1 MLITAVYIPP
11 DADANIA
18 LAQLHDVISKQQSM
32 DPEAVHII
40 AGDFNHVNLKVV
52 LPKFYQ
58 HIKCATRG
66 EKTLDKVYTNIK
78 LAYIARP
85 LAHLGKSDH
94 VSILLIP
101 AYTPIRKSAPITT
114 RTVKTWHAD
123 STPLQI
129 SLHDTRWEE
138 YEHEDLERFTSTV
151 LQHVR
156 SCADSFTVDKR
167 VRVYPNTKPWMN
179 RKVLQLLRE
188 RDSAFRSKD
197 KALYNIARA
206 NLDRGIKEAKA
217 EYKGKIEDCF
227 RSNDSRRVWQG
238 VQHMTNFRANRLSA
252 DRDNPQLAEEL
263 NSFYAR
269 FEMGPGG
276 EATSQP
282 PHPPAP
288 SSLTLTEHEVRRTL
302 KAVNPRKAAG
312 PDGVPGRVLR
322 DCADQLT
329 GVLTKIFNRSL
340 SQAIVPPCLKTSTII
355 PVPKKSTV
363 SCLNDYRP
371 VALTPI
377 TMKCFEKLVRSHIIS
392 SMPPR
397 LVDPHQ
403 FAYRANR
410 CTEDAIATALHST
423 LSHLEE
429 RSSYIRMLFVDFSSA
444 FTILPDRLVFKL
456 TNLGVPLNQSS
467 RCPVITGL

>member
-1 MLITAVYIPP
+1 
-11 DADANIA
+11 
-18 LAQLHDVISKQQSM
+18 
-32 DPEAVHII
+32 
-40 AGDFNHVNLKVV
+40 
-52 LPKFYQ
+52 
-58 HIKCATRG
+58 
-66 EKTLDKVYTNIK
+66 
-78 LAYIARP
+78 
-85 LAHLGKSDH
+85 
-94 VSILLIP
+94 
-101 AYTPIRKSAPITT
+101 
-114 RTVKTWHAD
+114 
-123 STPLQI
+123 
-129 SLHDTRWEE
+129 
-138 YEHEDLERFTSTV
+138 
-151 LQHVR
+151 
-156 SCADSFTVDKR
+156 
-167 VRVYPNTKPWMN
+167 
-179 RKVLQLLRE
+179 
-188 RDSAFRSKD
+188 
-197 KALYNIARA
+197 
-206 NLDRGIKEAKA
+206 
-217 EYKGKIEDCF
+217 
-227 RSNDSRRVWQG
+227 
-238 VQHMTNFRANRLSA
+238 
-252 DRDNPQLAEEL
+252 
-263 NSFYAR
+263 
-269 FEMGPGG
+269 MGPGG

-397 LVDPHQ
+397 LDPHQ

-410 CTEDAIATALHST
+410 STGDAIATALHST

-429 RSSYIRMLFVDFSSA
+429 RSSYIRMLMWTSA
-444 FTILPDRLVFKL
+444 RRSTPYFRT
-456 TNLGVPLNQSS
+456 GWCLN
-467 RCPVITGL
+467 